1 MSKSIVAVL
10 FSLAVVSA
18 SFGQSGKPLLL
29 RKPTVSRTEVA
40 FSYAGDIWI
49 ASRDGGEARRLT
61 TGVGIETD
69 PLFSPDGTQIA
80 FTGEYDGNQDV
91 YVVPVSGGVPRRLT
105 YHPGPDQVVGWT
117 PDGKQVL
124 FRSMRKAHADGVVQL
139 FTIPTTGVFPA
150 EVPLPRAAE
159 GSFSPDAADLD
170 CEPRRLEH
178 RSYDSPRQLERL

>member
-1 MSKSIVAVL
+1 MSKPIIAVF
-10 FSLAVVSA
+10 FSLALVSA
-18 SFGQSGKPLLL
+18 SFGQSEKPLLL
-29 RKPTVSRTEVA
+29 RKPTVSRTQVA

-49 ASRDGGEARRLT
+49 ASRDGGEAQRLT

-105 YHPGPDQVVGWT
+105 YHPGPDGVAGWT

-124 FRSMRKAHADGVVQL
+124 FRSMRKAFASGVVQL
-139 FTIPTTGVFPA
+139 FTIPTSGGFPA
-150 EVPLPRAAE
+150 EA
-159 GSFSPDAADLD
+159 
-170 CEPRRLEH
+170 
-178 RSYDSPRQLERL
+178 Q